1 LLGEFEVDN
10 SFDTFVLYM
19 HHVLRDT
26 TIRVTDLR
34 HACVTHGEHQSS
46 NLYVSQFFIYRAR
59 INRVKRN
66 NFLPALNK
74 RVK

>member
-1 LLGEFEVDN
+1 
-10 SFDTFVLYM
+10 M
-19 HHVLRDT
+19 RHVLCDI

-34 HACVTHGEHQSS
+34 HAYVTHGEHQSS
-46 NLYVSQFFIYRAR
+46 NLYVSQFFTYRAR

-66 NFLPALNK
+66 NFLLVLNK